1 MSWKLFPKVEL
12 HLHLEGA
19 ADPAF
24 IRGLAA
30 EKSVDIQKIFDKSG
44 AYKYDSFNEFLE
56 VYEAATF
63 ALKSPEDFKRL
74 TQSVLEN
81 LAEHNVVYA
90 ETFVSPDFCGGRDVG
105 AWREYLEAMQEA
117 HVEGVTLK
125 GIVTC
130 IRHFGPDKA
139 RETAR
144 CAAETAGDWIVG
156 FGMGGAEDV
165 GAAADFARAFDMA
178 REAGLRLTSHAGEW
192 GGAQSIWDTLEDLKV
207 ERIGHG
213 VQAIDDP
220 KLVDYL
226 AETGI
231 VLEVNPGSNIALGV
245 YANLA
250 QHPISKLRDAGVKVT
265 VSTDDPPFFQTTMT
279 KEFERLEQVFG
290 WGVDDFNLLNKTALE
305 AAFCDAGTKDL
316 IAKRLETV

>member
-44 AYKYDSFNEFLE
+44 AYKYDSFNEFLA

-139 RETAR
+139 CETAR

-250 QHPISKLRDAGVKVT
+250 QHPIAKLRDAGVKVT

>member
-44 AYKYDSFNEFLE
+44 AYKYDSFNEFLA

-144 CAAETAGDWIVG
+144 CAVETAGDWIVG

-250 QHPISKLRDAGVKVT
+250 QHPIAKLRDAGVKVT